1 MKLWIIV
8 SLIAGLAIVI
18 GLIAWQGVDTVAEML
33 TAGGWLLLLLGLF
46 YLIPIA
52 LAALSWG
59 RLFPERS
66 APSFPALARAAW
78 VGLSVNWLLPVAQ
91 IGGELVKARLVIQ
104 DGVPGPIAGSS
115 VVVDKTLQAFTQLIY
130 TLLGLVLLV
139 VLTGGRDFLLPVL
152 GITAL
157 FAVGIYVFLR
167 LQNAGLFAF
176 LVGAGRRLVRSD
188 GFVTLLGGAD
198 SLDAQLRET
207 YRRRRQLLQATI
219 LRLAFRLAMAGEV
232 WLALALM
239 GHPVTVTEAIVLE
252 SLGHGIRAAGFAIPA
267 GLGVQEGGF
276 VLLGLAL
283 GLGPEVGLALSL
295 AKRFRELL
303 VGLPGLV
310 AWQLLEGHGLLWW
323 RAHGAVRTSPSEE
336 PRA

>member
-1 MKLWIIV
+1 MKLWIV
-8 SLIAGLAIVI
+8 GSLFAGLALVI
-18 GLIAWQGVDTVAEML
+18 GLIAWQGAGPVAEML
-33 TAGGWLLLLLGLF
+33 TASGWLILLLGLF
-46 YLIPIA
+46 YLIPIT

-59 RLFPERS
+59 RLFPEGS
-66 APSFPALARAAW
+66 APGFAALARAAW

-91 IGGELVKARLVIQ
+91 IGGELVKARLAAQ

-115 VVVDKTLQAFTQLIY
+115 VVADKTLQAFTQLIY

-139 VLTGGRDFLLPVL
+139 VLTGGRDFLLPAL
-152 GITAL
+152 GITVL
-157 FAVGIYVFLR
+157 FAVGIYVFFR

-176 LVGAGRRLVRSD
+176 LVRASQRLFRSD

-207 YRRRRQLLQATI
+207 YRRRRRLLQATI
-219 LRLAFRLAMAGEV
+219 LRLAYRLAMAGEV
-232 WLALALM
+232 WLALTLM
-239 GHPVTVTEAIVLE
+239 GHPVTVTEAIILE
-252 SLGHGIRAAGFAIPA
+252 SLGQGIRAAAFAIPG

-276 VLLGLAL
+276 VLLGMAL

-323 RAHGAVRTSPSEE
+323 RAQEVVRASPSEE
-336 PRA
+336 RRA

>member
-1 MKLWIIV
+1 MVQAFSAASRRKCA
-8 SLIAGLAIVI
+8 SR
-18 GLIAWQGVDTVAEML
+18 
-33 TAGGWLLLLLGLF
+33 
-46 YLIPIA
+46 A
-52 LAALSWG
+52 LAALSM
-59 RLFPERS
+59 RPKPNIVLN
-66 APSFPALARAAW
+66 
-78 VGLSVNWLLPVAQ
+78 GLS
-91 IGGELVKARLVIQ
+91 Q

-115 VVVDKTLQAFTQLIY
+115 VVADKTLQAFTQLIY

-276 VLLGLAL
+276 VLFGGLSMFL
-283 GLGPEVGLALSL
+283 RQPVNSDSSRQPDQRLRHDGRV
-295 AKRFRELL
+295 
-303 VGLPGLV
+303 
-310 AWQLLEGHGLLWW
+310 LEM
-323 RAHGAVRTSPSEE
+323 AA
-336 PRA
+336 A